1 MRLGL
6 VGLPNAGK
14 STLFNLITG
23 AGAEVGHYPFTTVD
37 GSVGSV
43 PVPDERLDPLGR
55 VLGSDRVVP
64 TTVSVVDIAGL
75 VSGASEGEGLGNRF
89 LGHIREVDAIAHV
102 LRAFDRGDVVRAQG
116 PLDPIGDADLV
127 ETELILADLQTVR
140 RRLEDLRA
148 EAKSATPEARTR
160 VAHAERLREKLE
172 SGAYLAREDLD
183 LTERSL
189 ADEMRLLTR
198 LPVLYVLNT
207 GEPEATGFEE
217 TVADL
222 QRRGGRVISLAA
234 AFEDELA
241 ELEPGER
248 EMFLEDAGLT
258 RSGRERFIRA
268 AHDLLGLITFFTGNE
283 KETRAWSLEE
293 GSTALEAAGKIHTDM
308 ARGFIRAE
316 VVEAETLLEI
326 GSRNEARRRGLLRV
340 EGRDYRVREGDVL
353 QILFNA

>member
-1 MRLGL
+1 M

-37 GSVGSV
+37 GSVGTV
-43 PVPDERLDPLGR
+43 AVPDGRLEPLAA
-55 VLGSDRVVP
+55 VLGSERAVP

-116 PLDPIGDADLV
+116 PLDPLGDADLV

-140 RRLEDLRA
+140 RRLKDLHA
-148 EAKSATPEARTR
+148 EAKSATPEASTR
-160 VAHAERLREKLE
+160 LACAHGLVEKLE
-172 SGAYLAREDLD
+172 SGAYLAREEL
-183 LTERSL
+183 EPAESSL

-207 GEPEATGFEE
+207 GELDAAGVERIAAELEG
-217 TVADL
+217 
-222 QRRGGRVISLAA
+222 RGARVIAFSA
-234 AFEDELA
+234 AFEGELE
-241 ELEPGER
+241 ELEPQER
-248 EMFLEDAGLT
+248 QAFLEDAGLT
-258 RSGRERFIRA
+258 RSGRERFIRE
-268 AHDLLGLITFFTGNE
+268 AHALLGLITFFTGNE
-283 KETRAWSLEE
+283 RETRAWSLEE
-293 GSTALEAAGKIHTDM
+293 GNTAVEAAGIIHTDM

-316 VVEAETLLEI
+316 VVEAEALIEI
-326 GSRNEARRRGLLRV
+326 GSRSEARRRGILRV